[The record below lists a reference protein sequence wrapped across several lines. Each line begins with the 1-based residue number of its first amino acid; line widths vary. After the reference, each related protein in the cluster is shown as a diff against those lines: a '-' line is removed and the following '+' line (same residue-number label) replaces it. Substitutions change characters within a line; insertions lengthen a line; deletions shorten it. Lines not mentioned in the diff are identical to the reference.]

1 MSSRIPAGMRYY
13 IGAEAR
19 LRRTVEDVAMSV
31 FEGRNYEEVITPSVD
46 YYDLF
51 EQGMGPREAG
61 RGFRFTD
68 NDGRLLA
75 LRPDVTSSLARMA
88 ATLLSE
94 RPRPLRFCY
103 AAPVF
108 RQQAQSHA
116 EWRRE
121 NTQLGC
127 ELIGAGGTAAD
138 LEVLRLAVE
147 ILSRLNLESSYC
159 ITINNV
165 EIFNGVAA
173 KLNLETPA
181 REQLRRL
188 IDTREAAELQRFL
201 QSYAA
206 DEARAFSQPTK
217 LTGKREVLRNARK
230 LITNAR
236 SVAALDSLEELWNE
250 IESVGLHDS
259 FEIDLG
265 DVSSLDYYTGLS
277 LKIFVHGAGTSVGR
291 GGRYDGLTA
300 SFGRAE
306 PAVGFVLNLD
316 ALTDVL
322 GRRDTPPR

>member
-1 MSSRIPAGMRYY
+1 MRYY

-19 LRRTVEDVAMSV
+19 LRRMVEDVAMSV
-31 FEGRNYEEVITPSVD
+31 FEGWNYEEVITPSVD

-51 EQGMGPREAG
+51 EQGMGQREAQ

-68 NDGRLLA
+68 NDGRLLT
-75 LRPDVTSSLARMA
+75 LRPDVTSSVARMA
-88 ATLLSE
+88 ATLLAE

-103 AAPVF
+103 AASVF
-108 RQQAQSHA
+108 RQQTQSHA

-127 ELIGAGGTAAD
+127 ELIGTGGKPAD
-138 LEVLRLAVE
+138 LEVLRLAAE
-147 ILSRLNLESSYC
+147 ILSRLNLESRYC

-173 KLNLETPA
+173 QMSLDTPA

-188 IDTREAAELQRFL
+188 IDTREADELQRFL
-201 QSYAA
+201 TTYGNGETRVFA
-206 DEARAFSQPTK
+206 QPTQ
-217 LTGKREVLRNARK
+217 LIGKRNVIEAARCA
-230 LITNAR
+230 IANQR
-236 SVAALDSLEELWNE
+236 SVAALDSLDELWTE
-250 IESVGLHDS
+250 IESLGLEDS

-277 LKIFVHGAGTSVGR
+277 LKVFVHGAGASVGR
-291 GGRYDGLTA
+291 GGRYDGLTG

-316 ALTDVL
+316 ALTEVL
-322 GRRDTPPR
+322 GRKVVQD

>member
-1 MSSRIPAGMRYY
+1 MRYY

-19 LRRTVEDVAMSV
+19 LRRMVEDVAMSV
-31 FEGRNYEEVITPSVD
+31 FEAWNYEEVITPSVD

-51 EQGMGPREAG
+51 EQGMGQREAQ

-75 LRPDVTSSLARMA
+75 LRPDVTSSVARMA

-108 RQQAQSHA
+108 RQQTQSHA

-127 ELIGAGGTAAD
+127 ELIGTGGKPAD
-138 LEVLRLAVE
+138 LEVLRLAAE
-147 ILSRLNLESSYC
+147 ILSRLNLESRYC

-165 EIFNGVAA
+165 EMFNGVAA
-173 KLNLETPA
+173 QMSLEAPA

-188 IDTREAAELQRFL
+188 IDTREADELQRFL
-201 QSYAA
+201 ASYGNGETRVFA
-206 DEARAFSQPTK
+206 QPTQ
-217 LTGKREVLRNARK
+217 LIGKRNVIEAARRT
-230 LITNAR
+230 IANQR
-236 SVAALDSLEELWNE
+236 SVAALDSLDELWTE
-250 IESVGLHDS
+250 IESLGLEDS

-277 LKIFVHGAGTSVGR
+277 LKVFVHGAGSSVGR
-291 GGRYDGLTA
+291 GGRYDGLTG

-316 ALTDVL
+316 ALTEVL
-322 GRRDTPPR
+322 GRKAVQD

>member
-1 MSSRIPAGMRYY
+1 MRYY

-19 LRRTVEDVAMSV
+19 LRRMVEDVAMSV
-31 FEGRNYEEVITPSVD
+31 FEAWNYEEVITPSVD

-51 EQGMGPREAG
+51 EQGMGQREAQ

-75 LRPDVTSSLARMA
+75 LRPDVTSSVARMA

-108 RQQAQSHA
+108 RQQTQSHA

-127 ELIGAGGTAAD
+127 ELIGTGGKPAD
-138 LEVLRLAVE
+138 LEVLRLAAE
-147 ILSRLNLESSYC
+147 ILSRLNLESRYC

-165 EIFNGVAA
+165 EMFNGVAA
-173 KLNLETPA
+173 QMSLEAPA

-188 IDTREAAELQRFL
+188 IDTREADELQRFL
-201 QSYAA
+201 TSYGNGETRVFA
-206 DEARAFSQPTK
+206 QPTQ
-217 LTGKREVLRNARK
+217 LIGKRNVIEAARRT
-230 LITNAR
+230 IANQR
-236 SVAALDSLEELWNE
+236 SVAALDSLDELWTE
-250 IESVGLHDS
+250 IESLGLEDS

-277 LKIFVHGAGTSVGR
+277 LKVFVHGAGSSVGR
-291 GGRYDGLTA
+291 GGRYDGLTG

-316 ALTDVL
+316 ALTEVL
-322 GRRDTPPR
+322 GRKAVQD

>member
-1 MSSRIPAGMRYY
+1 MRYY

-19 LRRTVEDVAMSV
+19 LRRMVEDVAMSV
-31 FEGRNYEEVITPSVD
+31 FEGWNYEEVITPSVD

-51 EQGMGPREAG
+51 EQGMGQREAQ
-61 RGFRFTD
+61 RSFRFTD
-68 NDGRLLA
+68 NDGRLLT
-75 LRPDVTSSLARMA
+75 LRPDVTSSVARMA

-108 RQQAQSHA
+108 RQQTQSHA

-127 ELIGAGGTAAD
+127 ELIGTGGKPAD
-138 LEVLRLAVE
+138 LEVLRLAAE
-147 ILSRLNLESSYC
+147 ILSRLNLESRYC

-173 KLNLETPA
+173 QLSLDTPA

-188 IDTREAAELQRFL
+188 IDTREADELQRFL
-201 QSYAA
+201 TTYGNGETRVFA
-206 DEARAFSQPTK
+206 QPTQ
-217 LTGKREVLRNARK
+217 LIGKRNVIEAARRA
-230 LITNAR
+230 IANQR
-236 SVAALDSLEELWNE
+236 SVAALDSLDELWTE
-250 IESVGLHDS
+250 IESLGLEDS

-277 LKIFVHGAGTSVGR
+277 LKVFVHGAGASVGR
-291 GGRYDGLTA
+291 GGRYDGLTG

-316 ALTDVL
+316 ALTEVL
-322 GRRDTPPR
+322 GRKVVQD